1 MRAADAQRYALLYFN
16 EMKSTSSLILL
27 LSFFG
32 GALAQGQS
40 LPRFEAHPV
49 SERFSATPAPAIIKH
64 PRARLFRTMITT
76 QAKGQPNFAGHYNL
90 ATWGCGSDC
99 IGFALIDAR
108 TGRVYFHPRAL
119 DVAGVPFQDEDRL
132 QFRPDSRLLIISGWV
147 DGVGGYQEEAKFY
160 YKWEN
165 NRFRLI
171 RKTKIKKS
179 NG

>member
-1 MRAADAQRYALLYFN
+1 
-16 EMKSTSSLILL
+16 MKSIALLILL
-27 LSFFG
+27 LSLFG
-32 GALAQGQS
+32 AALAQQF
-40 LPRFEAHPV
+40 LPQFEAYPV
-49 SERFSATPAPAIIKH
+49 SERFSAKPAPAIISN

-99 IGFALIDAR
+99 RGFALIDAR
-108 TGRVYFHPRAL
+108 TGKVYFHLRAL
-119 DVAGVPFQDEDRL
+119 NVAGVPFQDEDRL

-160 YKWEN
+160 YVWEN

-179 NG
+179 DGRQRTPLFV